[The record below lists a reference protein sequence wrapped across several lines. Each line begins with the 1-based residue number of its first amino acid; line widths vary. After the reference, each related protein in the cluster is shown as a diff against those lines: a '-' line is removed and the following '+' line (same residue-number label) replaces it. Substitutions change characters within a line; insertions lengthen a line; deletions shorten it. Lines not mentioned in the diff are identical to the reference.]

1 LKNNF
6 ICYYAFKG
14 QKNVGFPQMFA
25 NFRTVHSTIVRLSSS
40 FKAYNSLVGIIT
52 GILNPT
58 DDSISAI
65 LVFLK
70 KVKQLA
76 ENY

>member
-1 LKNNF
+1 VATNH
-6 ICYYAFKG
+6 
-14 QKNVGFPQMFA
+14 GFLLNLQQTCMHQIS
-25 NFRTVHSTIVRLSSS
+25 TVISTIVRLSSS
-40 FKAYNSLVGIIT
+40 FKAYNSPVGIIT

-76 ENY
+76 EN